1 MKERPILFSGPMVRA
16 ILSGQKTQTRRGV
29 SLPDNPDRLCAI
41 DNQTIQRAEKALA
54 GAKNRLT

>member
-1 MKERPILFSGPMVRA
+1 MTPALQELITSLDLLLR
-16 ILSGQKTQTRRGV
+16 QTRRGV

-54 GAKNRLT
+54 QVRKEA